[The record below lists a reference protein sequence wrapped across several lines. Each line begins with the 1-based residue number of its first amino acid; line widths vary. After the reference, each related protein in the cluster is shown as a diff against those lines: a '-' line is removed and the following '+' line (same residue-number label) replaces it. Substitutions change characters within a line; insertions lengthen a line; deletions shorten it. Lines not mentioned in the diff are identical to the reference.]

1 MPIKQPC
8 VYILAIKKNGT
19 LYVGVTSNLPAR
31 VWQHKHEVIEG
42 FSQRYGIRNLVW
54 YEVHTVAL
62 WKLTS
67 TAIPG
72 VPEQSC
78 DLAKWSRD
86 QSLR

>member
-8 VYILAIKKNGT
+8 IYTLATKKNGT
-19 LYVGVTSNLPAR
+19 LYVGVTSNLPAQ
-31 VWQHKHEVIEG
+31 VWQHKHEVVEG
-42 FSQRYGIRNLVW
+42 FSQRYGIHNLVW

-62 WKLTS
+62 WKLAS
-67 TAIPG
+67 TVPPG

>member
-8 VYILAIKKNGT
+8 VYILASKKNGT
-19 LYVGVTSNLPAR
+19 LYVGVTSNLTAR

-67 TAIPG
+67 TALPG
-72 VPEQSC
+72 VLEQSC

>member
-1 MPIKQPC
+1 M
-8 VYILAIKKNGT
+8 VLYT
-19 LYVGVTSNLPAR
+19 LGVTSNLPAR

-67 TAIPG
+67 TALPG
-72 VPEQSC
+72 VLEQSC